1 MRSIATLFACVLMAV
16 AVVRPVQADDT
27 FSQEEIMSKAR
38 GFFGS
43 TTKGLAEAI
52 QKVFADQGQPNA
64 IILGEEASGA
74 IGIGLRYGE
83 GTLERKSGATQKVYW
98 QGPSIGFDFG
108 GIHVARAAGG
118 GRVRVAGA
126 AVAVHLLGQ
135 PEIGEVH
142 DELADIDLVDTN
154 LKI

>member
-1 MRSIATLFACVLMAV
+1 MRPIATLFICALMAV
-16 AVVRPVQADDT
+16 AVVRPAQADDT

-74 IGIGLRYGE
+74 MTSKL
-83 GTLERKSGATQKVYW
+83 SA
-98 QGPSIGFDFG
+98 
-108 GIHVARAAGG
+108 
-118 GRVRVAGA
+118 
-126 AVAVHLLGQ
+126 
-135 PEIGEVH
+135 
-142 DELADIDLVDTN
+142 
-154 LKI
+154 